1 MATPAPRVRR
11 RSSTPG
17 IGSIGASARTLSLAF
32 LACFAST
39 AGAQGVPAGE
49 ALKVC
54 ADPNNLPQSD
64 RAGEGYE
71 NKLAEALAKDL
82 GRKVEYTFFPQR
94 TGFVRRTL
102 RDQDEKSGKFKC
114 DVIIGVPRGYE
125 LAATTQP
132 YMRSVYALVM
142 PGRDEFR
149 KLTSA
154 EDLLALPPETLKKLK
169 IGIFARSPATD
180 WLLKNGMID
189 QAHIYQAQ
197 SGDPDEHPASVIER
211 DLTAGV
217 IDLAVVW
224 GPVAGFLADRH
235 KSGQAWLAVP
245 FKPDPSIKFDYEM
258 AMGVRFGENEWKET
272 LDRWIS
278 THQNDIRNILVS
290 YRVPLL
296 EPSPKVSA
304 ADDD

>member
-1 MATPAPRVRR
+1 VLACAAF
-11 RSSTPG
+11 
-17 IGSIGASARTLSLAF
+17 ASA
-32 LACFAST
+32 
-39 AGAQGVPAGE
+39 AGAQGVPAGD

-64 RAGEGYE
+64 RTGAGYE

-94 TGFVRRTL
+94 TGFVRQTL
-102 RDQDEKSGKFKC
+102 RSQDEKSGVFKC
-114 DVIIGVPRGYE
+114 DVIIGVPSPYE

-149 KLTSA
+149 KLSTA
-154 EDLLALPPETLKKLK
+154 EDLLTLPPDTLKKLR

-180 WLLKNGMID
+180 WLQRNGLLT
-189 QAHIYQAQ
+189 QAHIYPAQ
-197 SGDPDEHPASVIER
+197 SGDPEEHPASVVER

-217 IDLAVVW
+217 IDMAIVW

-235 KSGQAWLAVP
+235 KSGEAWLSVP
-245 FKPDPSIKFDYEM
+245 FKPDPSIKFDYEI
-258 AMGVRFGENEWKET
+258 AMGVRFGEKEWKDT

-278 THQNDIRNILVS
+278 THQDDIRNILVS
-290 YRVPLL
+290 HRVPLL
-296 EPSPKVSA
+296 EPAPPKVSA
-304 ADDD
+304 AGD